1 MIIIYTEK
9 CEEADITIQSKDSS
23 ISSSI
28 KNNVGFFFFNLVNIT
43 DSMDMSL
50 SKLRELVMDRESW
63 SAAVHGVAESD
74 MTVSLDWTEISAAIC
89 NLNNFMK
96 CCLCFD
102 IVPLIRIFPK
112 DVGITENLILL
123 SFYLRQYWGILM
135 LTPNCLV
142 ATIKKSLIFH

>member
-1 MIIIYTEK
+1 
-9 CEEADITIQSKDSS
+9 
-23 ISSSI
+23 
-28 KNNVGFFFFNLVNIT
+28 
-43 DSMDMSL
+43 
-50 SKLRELVMDRESW
+50 MDRESW

-74 MTVSLDWTEISAAIC
+74 MAVSLDWTEISAAIC

-142 ATIKKSLIFH
+142 ATIKKSLIFHCKNIHAFPNSLYYTNSGPSLIWLSGFITCDNMSFLITFSEKGMNWIKNNVN